1 MKIVIQGVGIGVD
14 CCWKGWRSLGERAKK
29 KIDEKRKNEIML
41 GFQFGVRF
49 TVVHSSFRD
58 FSTPNYMRRP
68 KKKLL
73 EEHCACHQWC
83 PFSQSWGNAPPPHPH
98 GSWDRRWLAANQ
110 FDGFSTRSRS
120 PPQMNAALQAGLQG
134 ARFMEARARFVGKN
148 WTPPWKRNR
157 FGEKGST

>member
-1 MKIVIQGVGIGVD
+1 MWTAVEKVGDLWVSEQ
-14 CCWKGWRSLGERAKK
+14 WKGSTRKE
-29 KIDEKRKNEIML
+29 KNEIML

-58 FSTPNYMRRP
+58 FATPNYMRRP
-68 KKKLL
+68 KKKLI

-83 PFSQSWGNAPPPHPH
+83 PFLKAERIHPPPPPH
-98 GSWDRRWLAANQ
+98 GSWDHCWLAANQ
-110 FDGFSTRSRS
+110 SDGFSTRSRFP

-134 ARFMEARARFVGKN
+134 AKFMEARARFVGN
-148 WTPPWKRNR
+148 NRTPPWKQNR